1 LRLKT
6 YILEHPKENLVRTI
20 EVQSYVCAALFGSFY
35 VLYRGFVGRF
45 FLALLIDGLLILI
58 AVLLTTF
65 VGFGMRGVP
74 LSIFL
79 LAIVVAVCVLRA
91 RPMINIIKVGYMTQG
106 WTVTPH

>member
-6 YILEHPKENLVRTI
+6 YIFEHPRENLVRTI
-20 EVQSYVCAALFGSFY
+20 EVQSYVLAALFGSFY

-45 FLALLIDGLLILI
+45 FLALLVDMFLILI
-58 AVLLTTF
+58 AVLLTTI
-65 VGFGMRGVP
+65 VGFGMRGAA

-79 LAIVVAVCVLRA
+79 LVVVVAICVLRA